1 MLVPSVQ
8 QSESVIYVYIYT
20 YIHTHT
26 HTHKHI
32 SPLFQ
37 IALPLRSPQST
48 EELPVLYSRFS
59 LVIYSIHSSTHL
71 CLYVNPN
78 LPIHPT
84 TPLPLL
90 VSIHFFSTSV
100 SLFLLCKS
108 VHLFFFLS
116 CLQLSFPSIESNE
129 YIAHGQ
135 YATWAL
141 FRGWAGGGGCREG
154 PPQEGV
160 REDEER

>member
-1 MLVPSVQ
+1 MLVSSVQ
-8 QSESVIYVYIYT
+8 RSESVIYIYT
-20 YIHTHT
+20 HTHT

-37 IALPLRSPQST
+37 IALPFRSPQST

-59 LVIYSIHSSTHL
+59 LVIYSIYSSTHL

-90 VSIHFFSTSV
+90 VSIHFFLYVCVSTSALQIGSSV
-100 SLFLLCKS
+100 LLF
-108 VHLFFFLS
+108 VLS
-116 CLQLSFPSIESNE
+116 PVVIPSNRVE
-129 YIAHGQ
+129 
-135 YATWAL
+135 
-141 FRGWAGGGGCREG
+141 
-154 PPQEGV
+154 
-160 REDEER
+160 